1 MSTFNMIL
9 NGMQITALMLISGGT
24 VVIGA
29 LIAPLLF
36 KAFNKKDASK
46 FIVKMFEQFD
56 DWLKLSAG
64 MLLGAKLLQL
74 IMIDKF
80 QFVVEKTV
88 NNEAVKQMDMGLA
101 LTLFLVLAI
110 SALSF
115 HIVFK
120 TTPALKKYFDNNK
133 DRQSKDFN
141 EIHKQSEM
149 LHKVNFILGFLLLL
163 SFIA

>member
-1 MSTFNMIL
+1 MSTFNLIL
-9 NGMQITALMLISGGT
+9 NGLQITALMLISGGT

-29 LIAPLLF
+29 LVAPLIF
-36 KAFNKKDASK
+36 KAFTKKEASK
-46 FIVKMFEQFD
+46 FMVKMFEQYD
-56 DWLKLSAG
+56 DWLKISAG
-64 MLLGAKLLQL
+64 ALLGAKLLQL

-80 QFVVEKTV
+80 HFVVEKTV
-88 NNEAVKQMDMGLA
+88 NNEAVKQMNMGLA

-110 SALSF
+110 AALSF

-120 TTPALKKYFDNNK
+120 TTPALKKNFDNNK
-133 DRQSKDFN
+133 ERQSKNFN
-141 EIHKQSEM
+141 EVHKQREL